1 MARLCAKEHNEL
13 VATPTILVAENA
25 SVRNLI
31 GTVLEKERYAVLLA
45 DPVDALEMIR
55 HRPVDLLITNEPWR
69 FEPFLPNL
77 PILYISGAPDRE
89 FLQSHRSEMFAYLQ
103 KPFRFR
109 GLLEGVHA
117 LLCGKRP
124 SRPAADIPG

>member
-1 MARLCAKEHNEL
+1 MARLCAKEHNEF

-45 DPVDALEMIR
+45 DPVEALELVR
-55 HRPVDLLITNEPWR
+55 RRPVDLVITNEPWR
-69 FEPFLPNL
+69 FEPFLPDL
-77 PILYISGAPDRE
+77 SVLYISGAPDRE
-89 FLQSHRSEMFAYLQ
+89 FLQSHRSETFGYLQ

-109 GLLEGVHA
+109 GLLEGVQS
-117 LLCGKRP
+117 LLRGRRAPRP
-124 SRPAADIPG
+124 VAEG